1 MECFFAEL
9 GSRVA
14 IRSFGYVIGSGII
27 KSLQTSW
34 YCLKENPNPL
44 ASSHPFP
51 SGMVAIATS
60 TGEIAGNALKCQS
73 KFSQI
78 SMFTF
83 HGSPLLKLIPFS
95 MGSPMFPSFW
105 LGDDKHPAFQHASSA
120 SWSHAS
126 GVHPDLCSGDTGI
139 HQSCLVAK
147 IKSSRNLLPQ
157 LWRCKAA
164 VLSKG

>member
-1 MECFFAEL
+1 MSLECFFAEL

-34 YCLKENPNPL
+34 YCLKKNPNPL

-73 KFSQI
+73 KFSEI
-78 SMFTF
+78 SMFTWF
-83 HGSPLLKLIPFS
+83 TIAQINPIFN
-95 MGSPMFPSFW
+95 GSPMFTSFW

-126 GVHPDLCSGDTGI
+126 GVHPDLCS
-139 HQSCLVAK
+139 HR
-147 IKSSRNLLPQ
+147 IKT
-157 LWRCKAA
+157 KE
-164 VLSKG
+164 